1 MSNEHSFN
9 RMAFMVTRDP
19 EAKKRQLLD
28 AALQEFSAHGIA
40 GARVDQIAKAAGVSA
55 GLVYTYFG
63 SKDELFAAVFD
74 DIVEGTLSSTPI
86 TADDLAEYAGRLFD
100 RYEAQPEVQRFV
112 NWYRLEGASTSG
124 LHAASLASMVEKTA
138 VIQRAQ
144 DAGTV
149 TKFLSA
155 VDLLGVILQ
164 LSSLWENATPEYSSL
179 VAGHTRAERRKVI
192 TDSIAALLRA

>member
-1 MSNEHSFN
+1 
-9 RMAFMVTRDP
+9 MAFMVTRDP

-63 SKDELFAAVFD
+63 SKEELFAAVFD

-100 RYEAQPEVQRFV
+100 RYETQPEVQRFV
-112 NWYRLEGASTSG
+112 NWYRLEGASTSR

-179 VAGHTRAERRKVI
+179 VADHTRAERRKVV
-192 TDSIAALLRA
+192 TDSVAALLAC